1 MKYTYKDLMEHIEE
15 EERDFTIIKIDGN
28 VISVSRDCSFGGSSC
43 GRYFSARL
51 NGKIVCT
58 RCARDIGIR
67 KALAVLNN
75 WNNAE
80 RGGKSPQKEER
91 MSDFELLKNLQSEL
105 VNNLENMFLT

>member
-1 MKYTYKDLMEHIEE
+1 MIEYNHKRDSKSHRKGERTMKYTYKDLMEHIEE

-75 WNNAE
+75 
-80 RGGKSPQKEER
+80 
-91 MSDFELLKNLQSEL
+91 
-105 VNNLENMFLT
+105 

>member
-1 MKYTYKDLMEHIEE
+1 MIEYNHKRDSKSHRKGEKTMKYTYKDLMEHIEE

-75 WNNAE
+75 
-80 RGGKSPQKEER
+80 
-91 MSDFELLKNLQSEL
+91 
-105 VNNLENMFLT
+105 

>member
-67 KALAVLNN
+67 KALDVLNN
-75 WNNAE
+75 
-80 RGGKSPQKEER
+80 
-91 MSDFELLKNLQSEL
+91 
-105 VNNLENMFLT
+105 

>member
-1 MKYTYKDLMEHIEE
+1 MIEYKHKRENKSHRKGEKTMKYTYKDLMEHIEE

-75 WNNAE
+75 
-80 RGGKSPQKEER
+80 
-91 MSDFELLKNLQSEL
+91 
-105 VNNLENMFLT
+105 

>member
-1 MKYTYKDLMEHIEE
+1 MQKINRQIITIVIEYNHKREQQIPPKRRETMKYTYKDLMEHIEE

-67 KALAVLNN
+67 KALAVLN
-75 WNNAE
+75 
-80 RGGKSPQKEER
+80 K
-91 MSDFELLKNLQSEL
+91 
-105 VNNLENMFLT
+105 

>member
-1 MKYTYKDLMEHIEE
+1 MIYYNHKREQRAPQKRRKTMKYTYKDLMEHIEE

-75 WNNAE
+75 
-80 RGGKSPQKEER
+80 
-91 MSDFELLKNLQSEL
+91 
-105 VNNLENMFLT
+105 